1 MAIPS
6 RQIGGSTRTSLLWQI
21 SKQLEQLICVRAG
34 GCPTTT
40 STTTTIS
47 YYYYSGSNCNSPLFG
62 QVIRNIIPLSI
73 GDVVLATDGNCYI
86 IGGVYVGPDYSVEY
100 ISTETCFVDPCPTT
114 TTTTST
120 ISPDTIV
127 NSTNKFV
134 NCPAICPQACPNPQ
148 VYFDVWMTYNCALF
162 FPEIGCAIWLDEAA
176 TIPFP
181 DGSYN
186 KGYGVCLT
194 ITGGIITADQ

>member
-6 RQIGGSTRTSLLWQI
+6 RQIGGSTRTNLLWQI

-34 GCPTTT
+34 G
-40 STTTTIS
+40 
-47 YYYYSGSNCNSPLFG
+47 
-62 QVIRNIIPLSI
+62 
-73 GDVVLATDGNCYI
+73 
-86 IGGVYVGPDYSVEY
+86 
-100 ISTETCFVDPCPTT
+100 CPTT